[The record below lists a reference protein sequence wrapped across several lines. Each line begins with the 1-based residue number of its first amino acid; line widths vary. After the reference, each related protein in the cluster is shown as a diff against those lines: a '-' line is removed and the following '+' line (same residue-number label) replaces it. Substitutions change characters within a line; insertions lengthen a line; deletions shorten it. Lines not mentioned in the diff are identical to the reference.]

1 MAIWCSNIRGNDGHN
16 QRLEGGPDGRSF
28 GYIALH
34 ESHAKVSSEGRG
46 ALLPAV
52 NDVLCAVLV
61 SIVACLVLCGPCQ
74 AETVS
79 NFELRPAEKVLKR
92 LLPRQAA
99 QFELGALPRAGAA
112 ERFRISSANAHIRV
126 EGSTISSLLFGINW
140 YLKYIAQAQISP
152 NGDQL
157 PSGNLPLPDRVIE
170 GQTPYRYRYALNENV
185 DGYTAAYWD
194 WPRWEREIDVLAL
207 SGINAILIERGM
219 ESVLYRTF
227 RDFGYTDKELRD
239 WITLPAHQNW
249 QLMGNLCCYNG
260 PISPQL
266 LQRRVASARQIIAR
280 LHELGITAVL
290 PGFFGI
296 VPKSFKT
303 RFPQAHIVPQ
313 GEWAGFERP
322 DWLDPRDPMFSRI
335 AAAFYAH
342 QREIFGQSDVYD
354 MEVFQEGGD
363 SGAVP
368 VAAAAK
374 AVQSALETANPGSL
388 WMMMAWQGNP
398 RQDLLSGVDRSRLII
413 VDIDHD
419 REPRDHRR
427 CDFQGAPFLF
437 GGIWEFGGRTTLGAN
452 VSNITE
458 RLQRLARTNSNMV
471 GTALFTEGM
480 DTNPFAYDLFTEMAW
495 RREPVDIASWTSDYV
510 RRRYGAADPHALAA
524 WQILIRTAYNIH
536 VDEVSFNSERDAA
549 QESLFNAQPS
559 LTANRASNWSPEAM
573 RYDAELFKKALPEL
587 LAAAPTLKNISYDL
601 VDVARQTL
609 ANESRL
615 LLPKIKAAFEK
626 EDSGRFEHL
635 TNRWLHLMDLQE
647 QLLGTHPAFMAG
659 TWLKYVQPWASTPDE
674 LERLRFD
681 ARSLLTTWGDRKA
694 GEGASLHDYGNKDW
708 SGLTGDYYKARW
720 QAYFNALQQQLRAGI
735 PAAPIDWFAFGE
747 RWSRNS
753 GAYTTVPTGD
763 SRQIA
768 LQIAQ
773 EVVRDAPNERP

>member
-419 REPRDHRR
+419 REPRDHRQA
-427 CDFQGAPFLF
+427 DFQGAPFLF

-647 QLLGTHPAFMAG
+647 QLLGTHPAFMVG

-720 QAYFNALQQQLRAGI
+720 QAYFNALQQQLRTGI

>member
-1 MAIWCSNIRGNDGHN
+1 MTRVIT
-16 QRLEGGPDGRSF
+16 E
-28 GYIALH
+28 
-34 ESHAKVSSEGRG
+34 EGRG
-46 ALLPAV
+46 ALQQVV
-52 NDVLCAVLV
+52 NDVFCRVLV
-61 SIVACLVLCGPCQ
+61 SIVACLVLCGPCP
-74 AETVS
+74 AEAVS
-79 NFELRPAEKVLKR
+79 NFDLRPAEEVLKR
-92 LLPRQAA
+92 ILPRQAA

-112 ERFRISSANAHIRV
+112 DRFRISPANTHIRV
-126 EGSTISSLLFGINW
+126 EGSTVSALLFGINW
-140 YLKYIAQAQISP
+140 YLKYVAQAQISP

-170 GQTPYRYRYALNENV
+170 RQTPYRYRYALNENV
-185 DGYTAAYWD
+185 DGYTTAYWD
-194 WPRWEREIDVLAL
+194 WPRWEREIDVLAS

-227 RDFGYTDKELRD
+227 RDFGYTDEELRD

-260 PISPQL
+260 PISPEL
-266 LQRRVASARQIIAR
+266 LQRRVASAKQIIAR

-290 PGFFGI
+290 PGYFGI
-296 VPKSFKT
+296 VPKSFTT

-313 GEWAGFERP
+313 GQWAGFERP

-354 MEVFQEGGD
+354 MEVFQEGGN

-368 VAAAAK
+368 VASAAK

-398 RQDLLSGVDRSRLII
+398 RQDLLSGVDRSRLLI

-419 REPRDHRR
+419 REPRNHRQA
-427 CDFQGAPFLF
+427 DFQGAPFLF

-452 VSNITE
+452 VSNITD
-458 RLQRLARTNSNMV
+458 RLQLLARTNSNMA

-495 RREPVDIASWTSDYV
+495 RREPVDIASWTSGYV

-524 WQILIRTAYNIH
+524 WQILIRTAYNIRI
-536 VDEVSFNSERDAA
+536 DEVSFNSERDAA

-559 LTANRASNWSPEAM
+559 LTTNRASNWSPEAI
-573 RYDAELFKKALPEL
+573 RYDAKLFKKALPEL
-587 LAAAPTLKNISYDL
+587 LAAAPALKNISYDL

-615 LLPKIKAAFEK
+615 LLPKIKEAFEK
-626 EDSGRFEHL
+626 QDSEQFEHL
-635 TNRWLHLMDLQE
+635 TSRWLHLMDLQE
-647 QLLGTHPAFMAG
+647 QLLGTHPAFMVG

-674 LERLRFD
+674 LERVRFD

-694 GEGASLHDYGNKDW
+694 SEGAGLHDYGNKDW
-708 SGLTGDYYKARW
+708 SGLTRDYYKARW
-720 QAYFNALQQQLRAGI
+720 QAYFKALKQQLRTGI

-747 RWSRNS
+747 RWNRSS
-753 GAYTTVPTGD
+753 GTYTTVPVGD

-773 EVVRDAPNERP
+773 EVGRDAPNEHP

>member
-1 MAIWCSNIRGNDGHN
+1 M
-16 QRLEGGPDGRSF
+16 P
-28 GYIALH
+28 
-34 ESHAKVSSEGRG
+34 V
-46 ALLPAV
+46 V
-52 NDVLCAVLV
+52 NDVLCRVLV
-61 SIVACLVLCGPCQ
+61 SLVACLVLCGPCP
-74 AETVS
+74 AESVS
-79 NFELRPAEKVLKR
+79 NFDLRPAEGVLKR

-99 QFELGALPRAGAA
+99 QFELSALPRPGAA
-112 ERFRISSANAHIRV
+112 DRFRISPANTHIRV

-140 YLKYIAQAQISP
+140 YLKYIARAQISP

-170 GQTPYRYRYALNENV
+170 GETPYLYRYALNENV

-227 RDFGYTDKELRD
+227 REFGYTDKELRD

-260 PISPQL
+260 PVSPEL

-280 LHELGITAVL
+280 LHELGITPVL

-303 RFPQAHIVPQ
+303 KFPQSHIVPQ

-322 DWLDPRDPMFSRI
+322 DWLDPRDPMFSRV

-342 QREIFGQSDVYD
+342 QRELFGRSDVYD

-363 SGAVP
+363 SGGVP

-398 RQDLLSGVDRSRLII
+398 RQDLLSGVDRSRLLI

-419 REPRDHRR
+419 RKPRDQRQT
-427 CDFQGAPFLF
+427 DFQGAPFLF

-458 RLQRLARTNSNMV
+458 RLQLLARTNSNMV

-524 WQILIRTAYNIH
+524 WQILIRTAYNIRM
-536 VDEVSFNSERDAA
+536 DEVTFNSERDAA

-559 LTANRASNWSPEAM
+559 LTANRASNWSPEAI
-573 RYDAELFKKALPEL
+573 RYDAKLFKKALPEL
-587 LAAAPTLKNISYDL
+587 LAAAPTLKNVSYDL

-615 LLPKIKAAFEK
+615 LLPEIKAVFEK
-626 EDSGRFEHL
+626 EDSERFEHL

-647 QLLGTHPAFMAG
+647 QLLGTHPAFMVG
-659 TWLKYVQPWASTPDE
+659 TWLKYVQPWASTPHE

-694 GEGASLHDYGNKDW
+694 SEGASLHDYGNKDW

-720 QAYFNALQQQLRAGI
+720 QAYFNALKQQLRTGT

-747 RWSRNS
+747 RWNRNT
-753 GAYTTVPTGD
+753 GTYGTVPSGD

-768 LQIAQ
+768 LQIAH
-773 EVVRDAPNERP
+773 EVVRYAPNEHP